1 MQKKL
6 SSIAV
11 DIGASSGRVMLG
23 KYDGNAIKL
32 TELHRFTNTPV
43 YTVGTLYWDILSL
56 YKEMKYG
63 LNVASKNTGISISS
77 IGIDTWG
84 NDFGLLDNKGKL
96 LGNPVHY
103 RDNRTEGMMEKVFAR
118 VSKWDIYQQT
128 GIQFM
133 RVNGLYQLFSM
144 VNKNDPV
151 MEIAEKILTIPDL
164 LVYFITGEAVSEFT
178 NASTMQL
185 FNSSKYDWAYELIH
199 ELGISGKIF
208 PQVVKPGTILSKLS
222 KDVLDYPPYKNTQV
236 VSVAQHDTGSAVAAI
251 PASIENF
258 VYISSGTWSLM
269 GVEVK
274 NPIINEKTFQFNF
287 TNEGGVFDT
296 FRLLKNVMGLWIL
309 QECKRGWDLDEG
321 SISFAELE
329 TLGYASK
336 PFKCFIDPDDERFI
350 SPGNMPAKITDFCY
364 ETGQDL
370 PANKGEFIRCI
381 MESLAL
387 KYRYVLEMIEQ
398 ITNKNYEAIHIVGG
412 GAKDRMLCEF
422 TADSTSRK
430 VVAGPSEA
438 TAAGN
443 LLMQL
448 AALGEIHSLSEVRQI
463 ARNSFLTEEYTPK
476 NHCEW
481 DRAYDKF
488 LKFI

>member
-1 MQKKL
+1 
-6 SSIAV
+6 
-11 DIGASSGRVMLG
+11 MLG

-144 VNKNDPV
+144 VNQNDPV

-164 LVYFITGEAVSEFT
+164 LVYFITGETVSEFT

-222 KDVLDYPPYKNTQV
+222 KDVLDCPPYKNTQV

-251 PASIENF
+251 PAAIENF

-274 NPIINEKTFQFNF
+274 NPIVNKKTFQFNF

-309 QECKRGWDLDEG
+309 QECKRDWDLEEG
-321 SISFAELE
+321 PLSFAELE

-350 SPGNMPAKITDFCY
+350 SPENMPAKIADFCY

-398 ITNKNYEAIHIVGG
+398 ITDKNYEVIHIVGG
-412 GAKDRMLCEF
+412 GSKDRMLCEY

-448 AALGEIHSLSEVRQI
+448 VALGEIHNLSEVRQI
-463 ARNSFLTEEYTPK
+463 ARNSFLTEEYIPK

-481 DRAYDKF
+481 DMAYDRF
-488 LKFI
+488 LAFV